1 MCIGNEQSRVEYEDG
16 TPTWADRAR
25 LTLSELKKLEMS
37 RSIIRFFYLALPA
50 ILLTSCVAE
59 RRFQDEVQARSKAE
73 TEAAQLRSENIDLN
87 ARLADLL
94 TDWENAKTDIKKL
107 KADTADL
114 HRTMAKMTK
123 NHERLTDTYEQLLE
137 QMDKLRAGSAEDSK
151 RLMRELQASRDDLQQ
166 REDRLRELE
175 LALAKKEGNLDN
187 MSAELE
193 KSKKELEDKRVQL
206 MARAMRINE
215 LESILARKDS
225 AVTALKNKITNALLG
240 FEDQGLT
247 IEQKNGKVYV
257 SLEEQLLFKSGSWVV
272 DAKGKEALMKLGK
285 VLQTQPDVGI
295 LVEGHTDN
303 VPYGGN
309 GNVTDNWDL
318 SVKRAT
324 SIVKILMENSDINP
338 TQLTAAGRSE
348 YLPLD
353 TADTKEARAKNRRTE
368 IIITPKLNELFSIL
382 EQN

>member
-1 MCIGNEQSRVEYEDG
+1 MRTKPYSMTSKLYKFISF
-16 TPTWADRAR
+16 
-25 LTLSELKKLEMS
+25 TLV
-37 RSIIRFFYLALPA
+37 AVV
-50 ILLTSCVAE
+50 LTSCVAE
-59 RRFQDEVQARSKAE
+59 RRFQDEVRARSKAE
-73 TEAAQLRSENIDLN
+73 EESAKLKSENIDLN
-87 ARLADLL
+87 AR
-94 TDWENAKTDIKKL
+94 
-107 KADTADL
+107 TADL
-114 HRTMAKMTK
+114 ITELQDANKQLEALRKDTASLSNTLNRITI
-123 NHERLTDTYEQLLE
+123 NHDRLNETYEQLMTQLE
-137 QMDKLRAGSAEDSK
+137 KLREGNAEDTK
-151 RLMRELQASRDDLQQ
+151 RLMRELQQAREDLQG
-166 REDRLRELE
+166 REDELRKLE

-193 KSKKELEDKRVQL
+193 KSQKELDDKRVQL

-215 LESILARKDS
+215 LEGVLARKDS

-272 DAKGKEALMKLGK
+272 DTKGKEALMKLAK

-295 LVEGHTDN
+295 LVEGHTDD

-324 SIVKILMENSDINP
+324 SIVKLLMEKSSINP

-353 TADTKEARAKNRRTE
+353 GADTKEARAKNRRTE
-368 IIITPKLNELFSIL
+368 IIITPKLNELFQIL

>member
-1 MCIGNEQSRVEYEDG
+1 MRTKPYSMTSKLYKFISF
-16 TPTWADRAR
+16 
-25 LTLSELKKLEMS
+25 TLV
-37 RSIIRFFYLALPA
+37 AVV
-50 ILLTSCVAE
+50 LTSCVAE
-59 RRFQDEVQARSKAE
+59 RRFQDEVRARSKAE
-73 TEAAQLRSENIDLN
+73 EESAKLKSENIDLN
-87 ARLADLL
+87 AR
-94 TDWENAKTDIKKL
+94 
-107 KADTADL
+107 TADL
-114 HRTMAKMTK
+114 ITELQDANKQLEALRKDTASLSNTLNRITK
-123 NHERLTDTYEQLLE
+123 NHDRLNETYEQLMTQLE
-137 QMDKLRAGSAEDSK
+137 KLREGNAEDTK
-151 RLMRELQASRDDLQQ
+151 RLMRELQQAREDLQG
-166 REDRLRELE
+166 REDELRKLE

-193 KSKKELEDKRVQL
+193 KSQKELDDKRVQL

-215 LESILARKDS
+215 LEGVLARKDS

-272 DAKGKEALMKLGK
+272 DTKGKEALMKLAK

-295 LVEGHTDN
+295 LVEGHTDD

-324 SIVKILMENSDINP
+324 SIVKLLMENSEINP

-353 TADTKEARAKNRRTE
+353 AADTKEARAKNRRTE
-368 IIITPKLNELFSIL
+368 IIITPKLNELFQIL

>member
-1 MCIGNEQSRVEYEDG
+1 MQVSVSKF
-16 TPTWADRAR
+16 
-25 LTLSELKKLEMS
+25 LVLS
-37 RSIIRFFYLALPA
+37 FTA
-50 ILLTSCVAE
+50 IMLSSCVAE
-59 RRFQDEVQARSKAE
+59 RRFQDEVKARSKAE
-73 TEAAQLRSENIDLN
+73 EESARLKSENINLN
-87 ARLADLL
+87 ARTAELLNDLQEADKQLATLR
-94 TDWENAKTDIKKL
+94 K
-107 KADTADL
+107 DTASL
-114 HRTMAKMTK
+114 ANTLKRITK
-123 NHERLTDTYEQLLE
+123 NHDRLNDTYEQLLT
-137 QMDKLRAGSAEDSK
+137 QMDKLREGNAEDTK
-151 RLMRELQASRDDLQQ
+151 RLIRELQQAREDLQK
-166 REDRLRELE
+166 REDELRKLE

-187 MSAELE
+187 MSSELE
-193 KSKKELEDKRVQL
+193 KSKKELEDKRLQL
-206 MARAMRINE
+206 MARSMRINE
-215 LESILARKDS
+215 LEGILARKDS

-247 IEQKNGKVYV
+247 VEQKNGKVYV

-272 DAKGKEALMKLGK
+272 DTKGKEALMKLGT
-285 VLQTQPDVGI
+285 VLQSQQDVGV

-324 SIVKILMENSDINP
+324 SIVKILMENSEINP

-353 TADTKEARAKNRRTE
+353 PADTNEARAKNRRTE
-368 IIITPKLNELFSIL
+368 IIITPKLNELFQIL

>member
-1 MCIGNEQSRVEYEDG
+1 MH
-16 TPTWADRAR
+16 R
-25 LTLSELKKLEMS
+25 LFLLL
-37 RSIIRFFYLALPA
+37 IPA

-59 RRFQDEVQARSKAE
+59 RRFQDEVKARSKAE
-73 TEAAQLRSENIDLN
+73 EEAAKLRSENIDLN
-87 ARLADLL
+87 ARVAELLVDLE
-94 TDWENAKTDIKKL
+94 DAERQL
-107 KADTADL
+107 KALRQDTAV
-114 HRTMAKMTK
+114 HASTMNRLTR
-123 NHERLTDTYEQLLE
+123 NHERLNDTYEKLVE
-137 QMDKLRAGSAEDSK
+137 QMDKLRAGNAEDSK
-151 RLMRELQASRDDLQQ
+151 RFMRELQDARDDIQKQ
-166 REDRLRELE
+166 EDELRELE
-175 LALAKKEGNLDN
+175 LTLAKKEGNLDN
-187 MSAELE
+187 MRSELE
-193 KSKKELEDKRVQL
+193 KSQKELDDKRVQL

-215 LESILARKDS
+215 LEGILARKDS

-295 LVEGHTDN
+295 LVEGHTDD

-368 IIITPKLNELFSIL
+368 IIITPKLNELFQIL
-382 EQN
+382 ESN